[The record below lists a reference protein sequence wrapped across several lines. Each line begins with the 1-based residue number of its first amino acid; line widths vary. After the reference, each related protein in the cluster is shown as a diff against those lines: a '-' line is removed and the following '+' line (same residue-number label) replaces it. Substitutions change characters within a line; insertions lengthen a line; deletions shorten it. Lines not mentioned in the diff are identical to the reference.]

1 MLNAAKRLR
10 THRLVADGIP
20 GDPDKSSF
28 RGVMGQET
36 VNCRCLLKVPN
47 PVGLDLSAA
56 STQVTTFFFLP
67 VTGEKRNGPVA
78 RVA

>member
-1 MLNAAKRLR
+1 MGFLGTLTRAVSEDDGAEDRLGR
-10 THRLVADGIP
+10 
-20 GDPDKSSF
+20 
-28 RGVMGQET
+28 QET

-67 VTGEKRNGPVA
+67 VTGEKRSGPVA
-78 RVA
+78 RVV